1 MNRIILL
8 LLVSA
13 ICMTSKA
20 GDFVELYI
28 HSKSLSE
35 PTRLATK
42 DGIHYVYYDFFGIKF
57 PEESFRISTLTP
69 TEEFTF
75 GANKD
80 NNRAEL
86 NEAYKTAKGLEAAE
100 IYLPDEILHQSSYN
114 DDVPTMKFNL
124 QTGELTIQFGL
135 DEITSELKVVPLEGE
150 ITERID
156 GIRFYFGHDIYFN
169 SFNYADQR
177 LGGRGVGKYE
187 IKGDCL
193 FVPIDEENIKEYYPD
208 YGNTVYFHIPQGIF
222 ATEDYKV
229 INIGKTDFNWTWNIS
244 TGINGVTCD
253 GEKAAEEYYNMS
265 GCRIEKPTA
274 QGIYIKSEGGKKK
287 KVVIK

>member
-1 MNRIILL
+1 MNRIIIL

-35 PTRLATK
+35 PTKLETK
-42 DGIHYVYYDFFGIKF
+42 DGIHYVFYDFFGFFF
-57 PEESFRISTLTP
+57 PKESFRISTLTP

-86 NEAYKTAKGLEAAE
+86 NEAYKTAKGLETAE
-100 IYLPDEILHQSSYN
+100 IYLPDEIINQSSTDYRM
-114 DDVPTMKFNL
+114 PAMKFNL
-124 QTGELTIQFGL
+124 QTGEVTVQFEL
-135 DEITSELKVVPLEGE
+135 DVITPDLRIVPSEGE

-156 GIRFYFGHDIYFN
+156 GIRFYFGQNIYINDF
-169 SFNYADQR
+169 YAADTW
-177 LGGRGVGKYE
+177 LHGAGVGRYE

-193 FVPIDEENIKEYYPD
+193 FVPIDEESIKANYPY
-208 YGNTVYFHIPQGIF
+208 YGNTIDYSIPQDIF
-222 ATEDYKV
+222 VTEDYKL
-229 INIGKTDFNWTWNIS
+229 IDIGKTDFNWTWNIS